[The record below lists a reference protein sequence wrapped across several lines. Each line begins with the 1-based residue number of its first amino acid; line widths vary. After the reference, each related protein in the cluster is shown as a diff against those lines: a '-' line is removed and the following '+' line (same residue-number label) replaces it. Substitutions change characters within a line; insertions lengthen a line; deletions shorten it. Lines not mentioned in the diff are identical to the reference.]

1 MEQLRMHWKNDGTP
15 AKPPVIPEGFTV
27 VTFPELENA
36 LEAWLDIM

>member
-1 MEQLRMHWKNDGTP
+1 MHWKNDGTP